1 MSNTLTPW
9 RSVSVEIYRY
19 RQIGILF
26 YSHRDRSF
34 SSMLDFVRRCGTSN
48 DSDGFRHVY
57 ADASGGRLRL
67 IDVTEIDWTGLD
79 EALAAVR
86 ARRAA

>member
-1 MSNTLTPW
+1 MPIPW

-34 SSMLDFVRRCGTSN
+34 SSMLDFVRRSGTGEN
-48 DSDGFRHVY
+48 EDGFRHVY
-57 ADASGGRLRL
+57 ADDPSGRLRPIEL
-67 IDVTEIDWTGLD
+67 NEIDWTGF
-79 EALAAVR
+79 EP